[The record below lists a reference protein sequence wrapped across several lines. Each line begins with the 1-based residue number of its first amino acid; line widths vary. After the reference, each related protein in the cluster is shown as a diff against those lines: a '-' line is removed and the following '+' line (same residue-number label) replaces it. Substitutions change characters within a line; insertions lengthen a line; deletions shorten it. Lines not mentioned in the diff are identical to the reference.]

1 MAPNIGFDFDEC
13 LAQAYSLMPLIL
25 FLERLLIKELK
36 SKPTNSEVKAQ
47 LMRGR
52 ERFYERLAENE
63 FQTKGTIIRPSLL
76 SILPI
81 LLKLKKEDKI
91 DSLFIYSNNSSI
103 DLINVCDHILA
114 LTLVKMGVPTD
125 HLIKGS
131 QTSDLHTL
139 MPRIH
144 RDAPCRSGEPTDAG
158 QFKEKTFAGVQTCLG
173 RYIAE
178 SDLWFLDD
186 TVDHKDLINKLRGQ
200 YIETKKYEIIMK
212 NNKLAEYI
220 CTSFPK
226 EAFNPTMPLGKIFME
241 AYHALERYFIITPPG
256 EQYIVKTNP
265 RFNPKG
271 NETESKLAELLTRS
285 LNAISPDAGGNR
297 KSKWTGAETSTD
309 TNILLKALEPVIV
322 PRPLVPNTYN
332 TPRILSTATAY
343 REPIGGKRYGS
354 KTRRKSK
361 HD

>member
-1 MAPNIGFDFDEC
+1 MGSNIGFDFDDC
-13 LAQAYSLMPLIL
+13 LAQGYSLMPVIL
-25 FLERLLIKELK
+25 FLERLLIKELRV
-36 SKPTNSEVKAQ
+36 KPTTKDVKAQ

-52 ERFYERLAENE
+52 ERFYEKLAENE
-63 FQTKGTIIRPSLL
+63 FQTKGTMIRPSLL
-76 SILPI
+76 TILPL
-81 LLKLKKEDKI
+81 LLKLKKDGKI

-103 DLINVCDHILA
+103 DLINVSDHILA
-114 LTLVKMGVPTD
+114 LTLLKLGVPAD
-125 HLIKGS
+125 HLVKDD
-131 QTSDLHTL
+131 QNELHTL

-144 RDAPCRSGEPTDAG
+144 RDAPCRSSEPIEAG
-158 QFKEKTFAGVQTCLG
+158 QFRGKTVQGIQTCLG

-178 SDLWFLDD
+178 TDLWFLDD
-186 TVDHKDLINKLRGQ
+186 TIDHKDLIEKLKSQ

-226 EAFNPTMPLGKIFME
+226 EAFNPMSELGKIFMS
-241 AYHALERYFIITPPG
+241 AYHALEQYFIITPPG

-271 NETESKLAELLTRS
+271 NETEARLAELLTRS

-297 KSKWTGAETSTD
+297 KAKWTSAETASD
-309 TNILLKALEPVIV
+309 TNILMKALEPV
-322 PRPLVPNTYN
+322 LVGKSSTKSYN

-343 REPIGGKRYGS
+343 REPIGGKRS
-354 KTRRKSK
+354 VNKTRRKCK
-361 HD
+361 ND